1 MSDSKAY
8 VDSVALFKKMLDS
21 RSLYFSHDI
30 LNSEGRKIFEKF
42 VRAFLEV
49 YPEHKPMVVRVRRE
63 PTLKNV
69 LKLARVLQVDISLF

>member
-1 MSDSKAY
+1 MYSKA
-8 VDSVALFKKMLDS
+8 VIDSVALFKKLVENY
-21 RSLYFSHDI
+21 SLYFSHDV
-30 LNSEGRKIFEKF
+30 LNSEGRKVFEKF

-69 LKLARVLQVDISLF
+69 LKLARILNVEPDI

>member
-1 MSDSKAY
+1 MYSKA
-8 VDSVALFKKMLDS
+8 VIDSIALFKKLIENY
-21 RSLYFSHDI
+21 SLYFSHDV
-30 LNSEGRKIFEKF
+30 LNSEGRKVFEKF

-69 LKLARVLQVDISLF
+69 LKLARVLNVEADI

>member
-1 MSDSKAY
+1 MYTKAY
-8 VDSVALFKKMLDS
+8 TDSVALFKKLVENYSM
-21 RSLYFSHDI
+21 YFSNDV

-49 YPEHKPMVVRVRRE
+49 FPEHKPMIVKVRKE

-69 LKLARVLQVDISLF
+69 LKISRILNIQPEI